1 MMSRKVSCE
10 RCRNVLVIADDEG
23 DAWLTCP
30 RCLARVA
37 NPAAL
42 AQGEVLGNAER
53 VRKETESPRCP
64 ECGELVLKHWQY
76 CPACRALL
84 RGRRRGPRAG
94 ADRDVRFDM
103 AWVAGGLVL
112 LALLGV
118 IGMVS
123 YLIRGGFESMS
134 FDAIVTMGAALLLV
148 AGVGT
153 GLGFAS
159 KHGSAKGGIGLA
171 GGLTIMLILLGLP
184 IAMVIGLLIACSNGC
199 QQVNRPPA
207 QQGKM

>member
-1 MMSRKVSCE
+1 MPRKVSCD
-10 RCRNVLVIADDEG
+10 RCHNVLMIAEEEG
-23 DAWLTCP
+23 DARLTCP
-30 RCLARVA
+30 RCLARVV
-37 NPAAL
+37 NPVAL
-42 AQGEVLGNAER
+42 AQGEILGNAER
-53 VRKETESPRCP
+53 VRDEPEAPHCP
-64 ECGELVLKHWQY
+64 ECGEAVRNNWQY

-84 RGRRRGPRAG
+84 RGRRRAGPRAG

-134 FDAIVTMGAALLLV
+134 FDAILATGAALLLV
-148 AGVGT
+148 AGIGT

-159 KHGSAKGGIGLA
+159 KHGGAKGGIGLA